1 MGTPYDTGTKLWT
14 PWFFFHLLLV
24 KLIFK
29 LESIMHYPSY
39 NEFALDQSKP
49 TITKKDGGIIGT
61 NSDFSKVSFLLL
73 KIWSRL
79 TKAVPDF

>member
-1 MGTPYDTGTKLWT
+1 
-14 PWFFFHLLLV
+14 
-24 KLIFK
+24 
-29 LESIMHYPSY
+29 MHYPSY

-73 KIWSRL
+73 KI
-79 TKAVPDF
+79 